1 VQRVLTVALCLALLA
16 VAVSGGAVAAGE
28 TTATVD
34 THDGNNATADP
45 LVVAPNG
52 SGDYRSIQSALGA
65 AADGET
71 VLVRAGEYAEAL
83 TVDSNVTIRAEQG
96 AVLEGED
103 VPSGFTGVAVTGS
116 SAPRIDGLT
125 VANFSTGV
133 VGFGA
138 GPWTLSNVTIRGS
151 ATDAVYVPGTV
162 GDWNVRD
169 SRIVDSGRA
178 GVFAVES
185 AGAWTIANT
194 TVRNSTAGVVATRAS
209 GDWRLR
215 GGVVAATEGDGVQA
229 IETTGAWSLDG
240 VAIDDTGDD
249 GVDATRAGS
258 DWTARNATVGD
269 TGGYGI
275 EAAETTGNWTIEDS
289 TFAGNGTAVGASG
302 TTGNWS
308 VHGSQFRGRGDAV
321 VAEGSTGGDATRN
334 WWGDGQ
340 VPIERCRGPVRCD
353 RALAAPNGTAGGDTD
368 GDGLAD
374 RAERRLGTAPNRTD
388 TDGDGLLDSWEV
400 RGYDADQDGTAE
412 VPIDEFGADPR
423 RKDIF
428 VEVDSLTVGGNGP
441 WITQVP
447 RSAVYG
453 PVVAGLSGTLPLG
466 EGPIHRSVEAMFA
479 AAPVENPDGSTG
491 IDLHVDTGQF
501 DGGEYL
507 ADTGI
512 DPTANRS
519 RVRAFRRV
527 HMADRREPIFHYGL
541 VVPNA
546 TTAGRAFAT
555 ESAFFVAA
563 SVDGERT
570 TRGQFASTIAHEI
583 GHSLGLLRTRGTAFD
598 AVDTANLST
607 MAYPSVMNYDAP
619 AAALDFSDR
628 CAFDEWAW
636 LADRS
641 LAPRTPL
648 ERPTEPRATCLHVDR
663 TVEGGAP
670 VPVVVGVDNPG
681 SETATV
687 TVELRHNGTVA
698 TDRTVTLAPGQRRRV
713 TLLVGPL
720 SPGKHTLAVGPF
732 ERTVHATER

>member
-1 VQRVLTVALCLALLA
+1 MRRAPTVALCLALLA
-16 VAVSGGAVAAGE
+16 VAVSGATTLAAGQ
-28 TTATVD
+28 TTAVD
-34 THDGNNATADP
+34 THDGNNTTAEP
-45 LVVAPNG
+45 SVVAPNG
-52 SGDYRSIQSALGA
+52 SGDYRRIQSALEEAG
-65 AADGET
+65 DGGT
-71 VLVRAGEYAEAL
+71 VVVRAGEYTETL
-83 TVDSNVTIRAEQG
+83 TVDSNVTIRAEPG
-96 AVLEGED
+96 AVLEGEG
-103 VPSGFTGVAVTGS
+103 VPAGFTGVAVTAS

-138 GPWTLSNVTIRGS
+138 GPWTLSNVTVRGS

-162 GDWNVRD
+162 GGWEIRD
-169 SRIVDSGRA
+169 SHIVDSGRT

-185 AGAWTIANT
+185 TGAWAVANT
-194 TVRNSTAGVVATRAS
+194 TVRNSTAGVVATRAR

-215 GGVVAATEGDGVQA
+215 NVAVAAADGDGIQA
-229 IETTGAWSLDG
+229 IETTGAWSLSG

-249 GVDATRAGS
+249 GVDATRAER
-258 DWTARNATVGD
+258 DWTIRNATVED
-269 TGGYGI
+269 TSGYGV
-275 EAAETTGNWTIEDS
+275 EAADATGNWTIEDS
-289 TFAGNGTAVGASG
+289 AFAGNGTAVGASG

-321 VAEGSTGGDATRN
+321 VASGPTAGNATRN
-334 WWGDGQ
+334 WWGDGR

-353 RALAAPNGTAGGDTD
+353 RALADPNGTAGGDTD

-374 RAERRLGTAPNRTD
+374 RVERQLGTAPNRTD

-400 RGYDADQDGTAE
+400 RGYDADQDGTVE
-412 VPIDEFGADPR
+412 VPIDEYGADPR
-423 RKDIF
+423 RKDVF

-441 WITQVP
+441 WITRVP

-453 PVVAGLSGTLPLG
+453 PVVGGLSGTLPLG
-466 EGPIHRSVEAMFA
+466 EGAVHRSVEAMFA

-501 DGGEYL
+501 GGGEYL
-507 ADTGI
+507 ADPGI
-512 DPTANRS
+512 DPTRS
-519 RVRAFRRV
+519 RTRVRAFRRV
-527 HMADRREPIFHYGL
+527 HMADHRRPIFHYGL

-546 TTAGRAFAT
+546 TTVGRAFAA

-583 GHSLGLLRTRGTAFD
+583 GHSLGLLGTRGTAFD

-619 AAALDFSDR
+619 AASLDFSDR
-628 CAFDEWAW
+628 CAFDEWEW

-641 LAPRTPL
+641 LAPRAPI
-648 ERPTEPRATCLHVDR
+648 ERPTEPRATCLHADR
-663 TVEGGAP
+663 TVDGGAP

-681 SETATV
+681 KETATMA
-687 TVELRHNGTVA
+687 VELRLDGAVA
-698 TDRTVTLAPGQRRRV
+698 ADRTVTLAAGERRQV

-720 SPGKHTLAVGPF
+720 SPGDHTLAVGPF
-732 ERTVHATER
+732 ERTIHVGTG